1 MTSLISRHGLTVNTQ
16 KVTAKEAYS
25 LLKEPWCELHDK
37 QQTKFF
43 LSWQWIGQWLLSL
56 PSDINVNT
64 FVFERNNEL
73 VGVAAVP
80 ERYRKSIFWSVK
92 QGHLNRTGDDTL
104 DQIWIENNK
113 VLTSL
118 SNPVDI
124 AAFYELIMEEAHLD
138 ERMIS
143 VMSGDDYIGATEFK
157 LLNSMYNVELEYE
170 ENGYYLPIKKGPHLQ
185 SKYSKSLKRQ
195 LKQTIKTGTELSWGF
210 RFEEITEPQCIRDTL
225 EEASCWHIGKW
236 ENSSTPSGFTN
247 PHFKEFHNNLIAT
260 SGSTSCRRR
269 VRLFSLFNGD
279 SLLGVLYGFQEGDWF
294 GFYLSSIKPVA
305 DNRLRLGLYM
315 HDMAIKRLS
324 DSGVSVYDFM
334 AGEARYKKQF
344 GSMFM
349 RYGKMKIQRKR
360 LALNAEKW
368 LKRMKK
374 LIDKKS

>member
-1 MTSLISRHGLTVNTQ
+1 MTSRTSRHGLTVNTQ
-16 KVTAKEAYS
+16 NVTAKEAYS

-43 LSWQWIGQWLLSL
+43 LSWEWIGQWLLSL

-64 FVFERNNEL
+64 FIFEKNNEL

-80 ERYRKSIFWSVK
+80 ERYRKSIFWNVK

-118 SNPVDI
+118 SNSVDI

-138 ERMIS
+138 ELMIS
-143 VMSGDDYIGATEFK
+143 VMSGADYVDATEFK
-157 LLNSMYNVELEYE
+157 LLKSMYNVELEYE
-170 ENGYYLPIKKGPHLQ
+170 ENGYYLPINKDTPIQ

-195 LKQTIKTGTELSWGF
+195 LNQTIKAGGESSLNF
-210 RFEEITEPQCIRDTL
+210 RFEEITDPQCMRNTL

-236 ENSSTPSGFTN
+236 ENSNTPSGFTN
-247 PHFKEFHNNLIAT
+247 AHFKEFHNNLIAA
-260 SGSTSCRRR
+260 SDSMPCRRR
-269 VRLFSLFNGD
+269 VRLFSLFDGD
-279 SLLGVLYGFQEGDWF
+279 SLLGVLYGLQEGGWF
-294 GFYLSSIKPVA
+294 GFYLSSIKPVD

-324 DSGVSVYDFM
+324 DSGVSIYDFM

-349 RYGKMKIQRKR
+349 RYGKMTIQRKR
-360 LALNAEKW
+360 LALDAEKW
-368 LKRMKK
+368 LKRVKK

>member
-1 MTSLISRHGLTVNTQ
+1 MTSRISRHGLKVNTQ

-25 LLKEPWCELHDK
+25 LLKRPWCELHDK

-56 PSDINVNT
+56 PSDIIVNA
-64 FVFERNNEL
+64 FIFEKNNEF

-80 ERYRKSIFWSVK
+80 ERCRKSIFWNVK
-92 QGHLNRTGDDTL
+92 QGHLNRTGDDVL

-118 SNPVDI
+118 SNTNEI
-124 AAFYELIMEEAHLD
+124 AALYELIMEEAHLD
-138 ERMIS
+138 ELMIS
-143 VMSGDDYIGATEFK
+143 VVSGDDYVGATEFK
-157 LLNSMYNVELEYE
+157 LLKSMYNVGLEYE
-170 ENGYYLPIKKGPHLQ
+170 ESGYYLPLNEGIPIQ
-185 SKYSKSLKRQ
+185 NKYSKSLKRQ
-195 LKQTIKTGTELSWGF
+195 LKQTVKAGGDLSLDF
-210 RFEEITEPQCIRDTL
+210 RFEEITNPQCMINTL
-225 EEASCWHIGKW
+225 EEASCWHIEKW
-236 ENSSTPSGFTN
+236 ENSNTPSGFTN
-247 PHFKEFHNNLIAT
+247 AHFKDFHNKLITA
-260 SGSTSCRRR
+260 SGSMSCRRR
-269 VRLFSLFNGD
+269 VRLFSLFDGD
-279 SLLGVLYGFQEGDWF
+279 SLLGVLYGLQEDGWF
-294 GFYLSSIKPVA
+294 GFYLSSIKPVD

-315 HDMAIKRLS
+315 HHMAIKSLS

-349 RYGKMKIQRKR
+349 RYGKMTIQRKR

-368 LKRMKK
+368 LKRVKK